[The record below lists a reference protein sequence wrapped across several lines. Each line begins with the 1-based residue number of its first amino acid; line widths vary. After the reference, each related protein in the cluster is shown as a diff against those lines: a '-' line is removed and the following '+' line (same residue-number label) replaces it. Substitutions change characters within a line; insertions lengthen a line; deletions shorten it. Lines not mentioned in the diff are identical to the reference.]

1 MSLTPS
7 IQSTL
12 QRYQPE
18 ILASLQS
25 TIKRAQASSALQEV
39 SNLAPFYGQ
48 MQYHLGWV
56 DSNFSPV
63 SSNPGKQLRPILL
76 LLAFEAT
83 AEHTH
88 DAETEQHDSSHL
100 RRALPAAA
108 SIELTHNF
116 TLIHDDIEDGDQTAI
131 IQSIGT
137 ARVVNV
143 ASALLILA
151 HKVLL
156 SLLDEAVDRSLIL
169 SLLNTLVNA
178 SLKSANGQHLD
189 ILFENREFADIS
201 GEESINMIGLKSG
214 SLMSATM
221 HLGALCAGAEKG
233 ICEKFAECG
242 RLLGIAYQLDNDSHD
257 LYNIVQSLDNA
268 ENAYCH
274 KTIKTDLTLEKK
286 TLPII
291 IANKY
296 ENILHVNEPDRK
308 ALKEGILVSWAVSL
322 LYRER
327 ALECLQ
333 ELEKRSLVSP
343 LLRLVL

>member
-1 MSLTPS
+1 MNEQKSLTDLLAAHCA
-7 IQSTL
+7 QLRERL
-12 QRYQPE
+12 QYFITVLPLPLCDDVF
-18 ILASLQS
+18 LAF
-25 TIKRAQASSALQEV
+25 KE
-39 SNLAPFYGQ
+39 
-48 MQYHLGWV
+48 
-56 DSNFSPV
+56 
-63 SSNPGKQLRPILL
+63 PGKPFASQGDPRFSWSLITLLVAQGISPNIDPQL
-76 LLAFEAT
+76 
-83 AEHTH
+83 
-88 DAETEQHDSSHL
+88 
-100 RRALPAAA
+100 ALDVAIAVE
-108 SIELTHNF
+108 IF
-116 TLIHDDIEDGDQTAI
+116 MCGVDLIDDIEDGDQTAI

-151 HKVLL
+151 HKALL
-156 SLLDEAVDRSLIL
+156 SLLDVAVDRSLIL

-257 LYNIVQSLDNA
+257 LYNIAQSLDNA

-343 LLRLVL
+343 LLLLVL